1 MILFSIQY
9 HEVIFQYE
17 VASLCKIAL
26 IFHIAKFFHLLT
38 DVEIWWCST
47 SQVAL
52 VLLSQITFVP
62 MPKFCKDIQIEGK
75 TTSKQSRWNF
85 GNSIEMPWI
94 LWQNMMMNPLQ
105 ILRWNRNFRNRVVKW
120 DSKSPSKFELKS
132 NFLKQ
137 WRNVNFSHWAY
148 THY

>member
-75 TTSKQSRWNF
+75 TTSKQSRSDF
-85 GNSIEMPWI
+85 SKPIHFH
-94 LWQNMMMNPLQ
+94 L
-105 ILRWNRNFRNRVVKW
+105 FVVKMW
-120 DSKSPSKFELKS
+120 
-132 NFLKQ
+132 FLFKLASGPLFTINLCLCSLSQ
-137 WRNVNFSHWAY
+137 ITDVKILQKRL
-148 THY
+148 